1 MSRLLMVVDDDAD
14 LREALED
21 VLRDAG
27 YEVLTAGNGRLA
39 LDALARAPRPP
50 SLVLLDMMMPVMD
63 GAGFLRELYATPSGR
78 EIPVVVF
85 SASAGARE
93 ESEQLGARGYLRK
106 PVDVDTLLDAVE
118 TYARP

>member
-1 MSRLLMVVDDDAD
+1 MVVDDDAD

-27 YEVLTAGNGRLA
+27 YEVLPAGNGRQA
-39 LDALARAPRPP
+39 LDALAQAPRPP

-63 GAGFLRELYATPSGR
+63 GAGFLRELYSTPAGR

-106 PVDVDTLLDAVE
+106 PVDVDTLLDVVE
-118 TYARP
+118 KHAHP